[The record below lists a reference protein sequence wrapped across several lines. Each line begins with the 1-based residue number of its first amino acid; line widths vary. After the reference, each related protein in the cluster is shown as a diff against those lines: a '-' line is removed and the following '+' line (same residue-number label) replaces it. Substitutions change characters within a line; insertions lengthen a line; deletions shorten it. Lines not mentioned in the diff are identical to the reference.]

1 MKLFDKINWFGKN
14 RVKKTGREIRKDD
27 KMIKVR
33 FQSML
38 GERNIIMTIRELQ
51 KNYKDYLI
59 INPIVGEKINIED
72 LSDLDISEVLAKPP
86 SEECC

>member
-14 RVKKTGREIRKDD
+14 RVKKPGEEIRKEDR
-27 KMIKVR
+27 MIKVH

-38 GERNIIMTIRELQ
+38 GERNITMTIRELQ
-51 KNYKDYLI
+51 KNYKDHLI
-59 INPIVGEKINIED
+59 INPIAGEKINIED
-72 LSDLDISEVLAKPP
+72 LPDLDISEVLAKPS